1 MPKNKFFIERK
12 KVLMETWDDSK
23 ALEDDS
29 EKENTHMELMA
40 SA

>member
-1 MPKNKFFIERK
+1 MPKKKLFIERK

-23 ALEDDS
+23 DLEDDS
-29 EKENTHMELMA
+29 EKKNTHMELMA